1 MKILIINNEKE
12 PENLG
17 WIPQL
22 QKAIKAITPVEF
34 IVKHYLEAS
43 GNLVE
48 ESGAN
53 LVVLSGRLSDWTE
66 EEMPWFE
73 QEYQLARTC
82 TVPLLGICAGHQL
95 LGAAFGAK
103 MDCICKSERIVEE
116 GYQRVWVVGR
126 DKILEGLGSG
136 FTVRQYHY
144 WELKAV
150 PPGFTL
156 LASNEITT
164 IQWIKDT
171 SRPVYGVQ
179 FHPEWY
185 NEDYP
190 DGKVILKNF
199 IGMASN

>member
-22 QKAIKAITPVEF
+22 QKAIKTITPVEF
-34 IVKHYLEAS
+34 IVKHYSEAA
-43 GNLVE
+43 GKLVE
-48 ESGAN
+48 EFGAN
-53 LVVLSGRLSDWTE
+53 LVVLSGRLSNWTE
-66 EEMPWFE
+66 EEMPRFQ

-95 LGAAFGAK
+95 LGVAFGAT
-103 MDCICKSERIVEE
+103 MDCICKSKRIAEE
-116 GYQRVWVVGR
+116 GYQRVRVIGR
-126 DKILEGLGSG
+126 DKILEGLESG
-136 FTVRQYHY
+136 FTVRQHHY
-144 WELKAV
+144 WELKSV

-156 LASNEITT
+156 LASTDITPV
-164 IQWIKDT
+164 QFIKDA

-199 IGMASN
+199 IRLASN